1 MVRQQGKYLD
11 NGQKMAL
18 DVLEASGE
26 GLHRLLTQLTL
37 RKDAAEELLQE
48 LFIRLSASPAF
59 VRADDPTAYAFRSA
73 ANIAFEWRRK
83 NRQTAQLDESLLPP
97 EAAGQMDMAIENES
111 LAQVLDAIGHLN
123 ETMRFLVISH
133 YIEQQSYDQIA
144 AKTGKSPKYVRAMC
158 SKAVTK
164 IRKMVL

>member
-1 MVRQQGKYLD
+1 
-11 NGQKMAL
+11 MAL

-26 GLHRLLTQLTL
+26 GLHRLLAQLTL
-37 RKDAAEELLQE
+37 RQDTAEELLQE
-48 LFIRLSASPAF
+48 LFIRLSTSRTF
-59 VRADDPTAYAFRSA
+59 IKADDPTAYAFRSA

-97 EAAGQMDMAIENES
+97 EAAGQMDMAIEKES
-111 LAQVLDAIGHLN
+111 LAEVLDAIGGLS
-123 ETMRFLVISH
+123 ETMRFLVVSH

-144 AKTGKSPKYVRAMC
+144 AKTGKSSDYVRAMC

-164 IRKMVL
+164 IRKMLLTEPRQ